1 MPEKLEL
8 NRIQQA
14 LPNKCSVSL
23 FDSLDSTNEWV
34 LKKVREGEP
43 MPFACFAEQQTQG
56 RGRRG
61 KRWVSPPLCNIYM
74 SLAWSFELP
83 VSQIG
88 VLSLAIGM
96 AVVNTLEK
104 IGIQHALLKWPNDVL
119 VDDKKIAG
127 ILIETARINHNKTS
141 VVIGVGL
148 NYQLSDTLSPGS
160 LPETPDQPWTDVVT
174 SLKLEPEAGRNQLAA
189 LLLQECMA
197 MCERLPR
204 EQEKLIEEFQNQ
216 YDACARKAVSVVLDN
231 GEQLQG
237 VACGVT
243 STGEIRILIDG
254 EERVFNSAE
263 ISLRKIDQEKWIR
276 IKNRRRFV
284 HVDS

>member
-8 NRIQQA
+8 NRIQHA
-14 LPNKCSVSL
+14 LPDKCSVNL

-34 LKKVREGEP
+34 LQKVREGES
-43 MPFACFAEQQTQG
+43 MPFACFTEQQTQG

-74 SLAWSFELP
+74 SLAWLFELP

-96 AVVNTLEK
+96 AVVKTLEK
-104 IGIQHALLKWPNDVL
+104 TGIQHAMLKWPNDVL

-127 ILIETARINHNKTS
+127 ILIETARINDKKTS
-141 VVIGVGL
+141 MVIGVGL
-148 NYQLSDTLSPGS
+148 NYHFSDALRPGS
-160 LPETPDQPWTDVVT
+160 PPETPDQPWTDVVT
-174 SLKLEPEAGRNQLAA
+174 SLKLEPEGGRNQLAA

-197 MCERLPR
+197 MCERVPR

-216 YDACARKAVSVVLDN
+216 YDACARKAVSVILEC

-237 VACGVT
+237 TACGVT

-263 ISLRKIDQEKWIR
+263 ISLRKMDQNKKPEK
-276 IKNRRRFV
+276 V
-284 HVDS
+284 CSC